1 MSLVS
6 VVIPAYNAAETIAGT
21 IASVQAQTHPDWEI
35 VAVEDGSTDATA
47 AVLQGLAA
55 TDARIRVVR
64 QANQGQAIA
73 RNKGMA
79 LARGEYV
86 AFLDADDCWTPD
98 KLARQ
103 LAALAAHPDA
113 AAAYSWTDY
122 VSETGEFLHQGSYL
136 APATRVLETLL
147 VVNFIENGSNL
158 VVRRSAIATVGE
170 FDPDLVPSED
180 WDYWLR
186 LAARFPLVAVPV
198 VGVRYRVVP
207 SSQSTNVLRL
217 ERSCRGCLDRA
228 LARHPELAPLAPL
241 AYANTYKYLTY
252 KCLEGAIADPRP
264 RSRLALAG
272 RLIRAILHYDPDF
285 RRQRVLGRLVL
296 RGIAI
301 ALVPRSHLVRLCDPA
316 TRLGRWLNIDPL
328 LGHIHRPTPTELNHY
343 LRQNTGGDRPS

>member
-1 MSLVS
+1 MQRSWVS
-6 VVIPAYNAAETIAGT
+6 VVIPAYNAAATIAAT
-21 IASVQAQTHPDWEI
+21 IASVQAQTHSQWEI
-35 VAVEDGSTDATA
+35 IAVDDGSTDETAT
-47 AVLQGLAA
+47 VLQGLAA
-55 TDARIRVVR
+55 ADGRIRVAR

-73 RNKGMA
+73 RNTGMA
-79 LARGEYV
+79 LAQGEYV
-86 AFLDADDCWTPD
+86 AWLDADDCWVPD

-103 LAALAAHPDA
+103 VAALAAHPEA

-122 VSETGEFLHQGSYL
+122 VSETGAFLHQGSYL

-158 VVRRSAIATVGE
+158 MARRSAIATVGE
-170 FDPDLVPSED
+170 FDPTLVPSED

-186 LAARFPLVAVPV
+186 LAARFPLVAVPA

-252 KCLEGAIADPRP
+252 KCLAGAIADPQP
-264 RSRLALAG
+264 RSRLPLAG
-272 RLIRAILHYDPDF
+272 RLIRTILHYDHDF
-285 RRQRVLGRLVL
+285 WRQRVLGRLGL
-296 RGIAI
+296 RWLAI
-301 ALVPRSHLVRLCDPA
+301 ALVRQPYLARMLNPT

-328 LGHIHRPTPTELNHY
+328 LGHIHRPTPTELSER
-343 LRQNTGGDRPS
+343 LR